1 MTDVDSLLSEPI
13 EKIKAD
19 EFFADITVGKSY
31 GAAVKPTCPERATV
45 ICGFVGGSVQ
55 NTALEQDIKAGSII
69 LFADIYVPW
78 SMHGFD
84 IAQAVS
90 RICAAAYSDNVSAVK
105 LNEAHS
111 HTKAQCFVRRTE
123 ITYSDIFKFAG
134 GD

>member
-1 MTDVDSLLSEPI
+1 MTNVDSLVSDLI

-31 GAAVKPTCPERATV
+31 SAAVKPTCPARAAV
-45 ICGFVGGSVQ
+45 VCGFVGGSVQ
-55 NTALEQDIKAGSII
+55 NTALEEDVKAGSIT

-78 SMHGFD
+78 SMRGFD
-84 IAQAVS
+84 MAQAVS
-90 RICAAAYSDNVSAVK
+90 RICAAAFSDNVCAVK

-123 ITYSDIFKFAG
+123 ITYSDIFEFAG

>member
-1 MTDVDSLLSEPI
+1 MTDVDSLLSELI

-31 GAAVKPTCPERATV
+31 GAAVKPTCSERATV

-55 NTALEQDIKAGSII
+55 NTALEQDIKAGSIT

-105 LNEAHS
+105 LNEPTRTQRQQAL
-111 HTKAQCFVRRTE
+111 FRRTE

>member
-1 MTDVDSLLSEPI
+1 MTDVDSLLSELI

-19 EFFADITVGKSY
+19 EFFADITVGKTY
-31 GAAVKPTCPERATV
+31 GAATCPERATV

-55 NTALEQDIKAGSII
+55 NKALEQDIKAGSIT